1 MALRKSLK
9 SDRYYYC
16 CSKTEYC
23 EKTKEYLNACS
34 DLSKFPDESYTTDN
48 TDVRY
53 HRGYWFWADSIPNI
67 DENAY
72 LESDSDSGNNSS
84 KSNDSKSSK
93 SSVTDTISELG
104 KVIENLRL
112 ENQCLREDKEN
123 QNKKIK
129 FQTEEIRNQKLK
141 IQDEKNLVTNL
152 NNEID
157 SKNEELEK
165 QKILIENKN
174 LEIRLQNEENKSLKH
189 QNEFLT
195 RAHQDAIKKLMI
207 LSCKPPNK
215 SKL

>member
-1 MALRKSLK
+1 MALRKSTQK
-9 SDRYYYC
+9 DRYYYC

-23 EKTKEYLNACS
+23 QKTKEYLNACS

-84 KSNDSKSSK
+84 KSRDSKFEISNSSK
-93 SSVTDTISELG
+93 SSVADTISELG

-123 QNKKIK
+123 
-129 FQTEEIRNQKLK
+129 
-141 IQDEKNLVTNL
+141 LVAKL
-152 NNEID
+152 NNEIE

-165 QKILIENKN
+165 QKNIIDNNEKEIRDQNISIENKN
-174 LEIRLQNEENKSLKH
+174 LEIQLQSEENKSLKH

-195 RAHQDAIKKLMI
+195 RAHEDAIKKLMI
-207 LSCKPPNK
+207 LSSK
-215 SKL
+215 SSQKFKV